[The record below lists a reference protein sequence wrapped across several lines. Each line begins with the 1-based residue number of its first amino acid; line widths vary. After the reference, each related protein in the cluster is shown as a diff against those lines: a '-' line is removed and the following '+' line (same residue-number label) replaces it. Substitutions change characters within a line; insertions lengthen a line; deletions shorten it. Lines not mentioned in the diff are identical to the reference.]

1 MKKLILS
8 SFIVM
13 SVVVAVLISAGLQEV
28 RAEVKLTDCLS
39 VAGYL
44 RAELAVHTASQNP
57 NNVQDD
63 NNRLNFARSY
73 FQTEWNYTP
82 TDRFKVFSKIRLMGD
97 FTEDI
102 DSDLGKYDAFPLD
115 VAEDDWTMMKMS
127 ERDWRAEVWE
137 LYADWTIDKLWLRA
151 GRQQIVWGEMIASR
165 IMDIIN
171 PLDMS
176 RNFLFEPEE
185 FENIRIPEWML
196 RARYSHGQIGGLIND
211 FIVEG
216 FFNPGDV
223 YPTQYAD
230 VGSPFYLGTD
240 LENSFP
246 FFRINDKD
254 RRGDE
259 EYGIRLGGM
268 LGSLYMTLNYLS
280 LYSPEFM
287 LEQTG
292 IAPDPISGIPI
303 FAPADFT
310 LYDLLF
316 DAEYPAIDVFGITA
330 NYFVA
335 PLNTVTTFEGT
346 WTPNQPYQD
355 ARVAATG
362 GTDYTDQGTWN
373 WAIRFDRQT
382 FVFPRPTSSM
392 MIQVQFNQTIREGDD
407 DDLLGAGN
415 SRVDKTDETISL
427 LLDQFFSYNNYRTT
441 LLFVHDFDGGNYVKP
456 SFRYTYGDHWFFD
469 LYAVFLAGSDERP
482 GRFGG
487 LKWADEVVT
496 RVTYQF

>member
-196 RARYSHGQIGGLIND
+196 RARYSHG
-211 FIVEG
+211 
-216 FFNPGDV
+216 
-223 YPTQYAD
+223 
-230 VGSPFYLGTD
+230 
-240 LENSFP
+240 
-246 FFRINDKD
+246 
-254 RRGDE
+254 
-259 EYGIRLGGM
+259 
-268 LGSLYMTLNYLS
+268 
-280 LYSPEFM
+280 
-287 LEQTG
+287 
-292 IAPDPISGIPI
+292 
-303 FAPADFT
+303 
-310 LYDLLF
+310 
-316 DAEYPAIDVFGITA
+316 
-330 NYFVA
+330 
-335 PLNTVTTFEGT
+335 
-346 WTPNQPYQD
+346 
-355 ARVAATG
+355 
-362 GTDYTDQGTWN
+362 
-373 WAIRFDRQT
+373 
-382 FVFPRPTSSM
+382 
-392 MIQVQFNQTIREGDD
+392 
-407 DDLLGAGN
+407 
-415 SRVDKTDETISL
+415 
-427 LLDQFFSYNNYRTT
+427 
-441 LLFVHDFDGGNYVKP
+441 
-456 SFRYTYGDHWFFD
+456 
-469 LYAVFLAGSDERP
+469 
-482 GRFGG
+482 
-487 LKWADEVVT
+487 
-496 RVTYQF
+496 